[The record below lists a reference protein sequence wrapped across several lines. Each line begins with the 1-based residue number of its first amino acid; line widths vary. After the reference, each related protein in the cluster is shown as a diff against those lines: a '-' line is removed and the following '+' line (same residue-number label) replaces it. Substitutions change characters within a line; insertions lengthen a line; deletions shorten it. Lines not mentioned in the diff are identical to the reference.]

1 MILHNISIHL
11 FMPAGI
17 DTPGF
22 VEEEKEKPAVTR
34 KIEESDEQISAE
46 KCAEYLIAG
55 ESPSSSL
62 SSSSSPPP
70 SPIPLAYLLLPLPAL
85 EFYSPLFLPSLK
97 RRRSGLLI
105 IGVEKG
111 YYQFT
116 SHLIAELIRVVSK
129 GSAPGNNLLMD
140 VLYSIVALVSLLEFP
155 RPCPSRKLSL
165 NSPFH
170 NFYPHSPNSYFT
182 SLLHPSAPTLVVPTF

>member
-55 ESPSSSL
+55 ESF
-62 SSSSSPPP
+62 
-70 SPIPLAYLLLPLPAL
+70 LLLSLFRSLLTFP
-85 EFYSPLFLPSLK
+85 FLP
-97 RRRSGLLI
+97 RSRIPAPNVSFVCAPSFLRNSVPDLDLLI
-105 IGVEKG
+105 LGVEKG

-140 VLYSIVALVSLLEFP
+140 VLYSIIALVSNLHSTTCPFLSPIAFPLL
-155 RPCPSRKLSL
+155 
-165 NSPFH
+165 
-170 NFYPHSPNSYFT
+170 T
-182 SLLHPSAPTLVVPTF
+182 PSAMPTLYSALQILPGPSTRDSD